1 MPSMTLDIV
10 GRAAFGAQPF
20 LNLPA
25 FHLVSLWEYGIYAI
39 RGIAA
44 AVVGVR
50 FIRVL
55 YGLDDIV
62 DRLWHGPE
70 WLRPGA
76 GGILLGR
83 LLRALPQLY
92 RVGYPVV

>member
-1 MPSMTLDIV
+1 
-10 GRAAFGAQPF
+10 
-20 LNLPA
+20 
-25 FHLVSLWEYGIYAI
+25 
-39 RGIAA
+39 
-44 AVVGVR
+44 VR